1 RKAGLALEDIRLL
14 LDSQAGAF
22 NAILEK
28 RLEKIDET
36 MSNLRNQQK
45 VIVALLKKKTK
56 MITTRSMNEEQWE
69 GLLKASGFDEAGMR
83 KWHVEFE
90 RMSPQAHQDFLESL
104 GIEEEELNQIRRK
117 SREVWPLADGE

>member
-1 RKAGLALEDIRLL
+1 M
-14 LDSQAGAF
+14 
-22 NAILEK
+22 
-28 RLEKIDET
+28 EKIDET

-104 GIEEEELNQIRRK
+104 GIEEEELKQIRRK
-117 SREVWPLADGE
+117 SREVWPLAADE